1 VKKAPLY
8 FIYAVLLFVAGC
20 GKNEEKTNEAMANIT
35 RHALD
40 SLKSTKFFA
49 DRDIRTYLKEEFEKF
64 YQNRQYQT
72 AWVSDK
78 GLRSDGKSFLETLE
92 QASNEGL
99 ESEDYGVNDIRALEK
114 KIFEDKVFKG
124 DARLAQMVELDFR
137 MTSNYLMYAS
147 HLLSGRIN
155 PQKLNAEWKFTPR
168 KKDLVAH
175 LEEALRGNDVGA
187 SLNSLLPE
195 NREYTQLR
203 EKLAQYR
210 KVAEA
215 GDWPQVPTQLKLK
228 KGASGQDV
236 ALLKRRLMLSGD
248 LESAS
253 LKSPL
258 QAGMA
263 TDNPSPATDIFD
275 EQVEAALKSFQERHG
290 QNPTGQLDAGTVAAL
305 NISAAHRVKQIALN
319 MERIRWQ
326 PDTLTDERYIVVNV
340 PEFKLRLMENAGQ
353 AMDMRVIVGKE
364 FNSTPIFSDTIEY
377 LVFSPNWT
385 VPNSIIENEIMPK
398 LVNDAGHLDKL
409 GLEVYSSWNDKDTIP
424 MNAREVNWASIDPAR
439 FPYRIVQKPGPKN
452 PLGLVKFDMPNKMSI
467 YLHDTPSDHLFAKE
481 QRGMS
486 HGCVRVEKPL
496 DLAKYL
502 LQDNAP
508 ITDEELNEWMHQ
520 PKPKR
525 VKLAKKVPVRL
536 TYLTAW
542 VDEQGRANF
551 REDIYEHDKVQM
563 SAIVRKEKSL

>member
-1 VKKAPLY
+1 MRYILY
-8 FIYAVLLFVAGC
+8 SFLIFLTFLAGC

-40 SLKSTKFFA
+40 SLKTTNFFA

-64 YQNRQYQT
+64 YQNRQYQP
-72 AWVSDK
+72 AWVSER

-99 ESEDYGVNDIRALEK
+99 QPEDYGVNEIRALEK
-114 KIFEDKVFKG
+114 KIFEDKAFKG
-124 DARLAQMVELDFR
+124 DTRLARMVELDFR

-155 PQKLNAEWKFTPR
+155 PQKLHAEWKFTPR

-175 LEEALRGNDVGA
+175 LEEALQGSDVGA
-187 SLNSLLPE
+187 SLNGLLPE
-195 NREYTQLR
+195 NREYTELR
-203 EKLAQYR
+203 DKLAQYR
-210 KVAEA
+210 KVAAA
-215 GDWPQVPTQLKLK
+215 GGWPEVPAQLKLK
-228 KGASGQDV
+228 KGASGEAV

-248 LESAS
+248 LDSTG
-253 LKSPL
+253 LRRPL

-263 TDNPSPATDIFD
+263 VDNPTPATDVYD
-275 EQVEAALKSFQERHG
+275 EQVETALKAFQERHG
-290 QNPTGQLDAGTVAAL
+290 QNPTGQLDAGTLSAL
-305 NISAAHRVKQIALN
+305 NVPAAYRVKQIALN

-326 PDTLTDERYIVVNV
+326 PDTLKDERYIIVNV
-340 PEFKLRLMENAGQ
+340 PEFKLRLMENARA

-377 LVFSPNWT
+377 LVFSPDWT

-398 LVNDAGHLDKL
+398 LVKDSGHLDKL
-409 GLEVYSSWNDKDTIP
+409 GLQVYSSWNDKDTIP
-424 MNAREVNWASIDPAR
+424 MDPHDVDWASIDPAK
-439 FPYRIVQKPGPKN
+439 FPYRVVQKPGPKN

-502 LQDNAP
+502 IKDNP
-508 ITDEELNEWMHQ
+508 PVTDEELNEWMHQ

-542 VDEQGRANF
+542 VDEQGRVNF

-563 SAIVRKEKSL
+563 NAIVRKEKSLN